1 MKIELNRINEA
12 VHFEAEGSGNIK
24 VHIEGSP
31 ELGGEGQGVRPM
43 ELVLMA
49 LGSCSALDLIQI
61 LKKQRQDIQDFS
73 VSVEGER
80 ADAIPAVFTKIHMTF
95 KLSGNVDQAKAEKA
109 AELAVKK
116 YCSVHDMLA
125 AGGVEINY
133 EIAVSNK

>member
-1 MKIELNRINEA
+1 MKIELNRVNEA

-80 ADAIPAVFTKIHMTF
+80 TDAIPAVFTKIHMTF